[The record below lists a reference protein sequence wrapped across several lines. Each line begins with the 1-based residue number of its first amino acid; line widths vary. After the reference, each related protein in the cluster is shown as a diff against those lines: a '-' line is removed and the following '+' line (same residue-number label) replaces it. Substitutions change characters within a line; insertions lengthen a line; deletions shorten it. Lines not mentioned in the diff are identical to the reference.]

1 MLAKN
6 PSRGEL
12 DYVHRRAGVVEKWD
26 TKEGRSK
33 RYQAETLGT
42 SYTTAPRGSRGNR
55 LVDHRQIW
63 RANTETYKRWVCQ
76 CSLHQ
81 EQARETKQGEIGY

>member
-6 PSRGEL
+6 PNRGEL

-33 RYQAETLGT
+33 RYQEETGYT
-42 SYTTAPRGSRGNR
+42 SYTTARRGEQ
-55 LVDHRQIW
+55 RQQVSGPQ
-63 RANTETYKRWVCQ
+63 ANLE
-76 CSLHQ
+76 S
-81 EQARETKQGEIGY
+81 